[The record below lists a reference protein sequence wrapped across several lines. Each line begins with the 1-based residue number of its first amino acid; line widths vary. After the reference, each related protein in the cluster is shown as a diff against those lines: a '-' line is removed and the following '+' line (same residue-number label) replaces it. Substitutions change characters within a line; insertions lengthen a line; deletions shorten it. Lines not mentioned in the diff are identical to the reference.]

1 LLPIS
6 NKKGT
11 AMAQRNQ
18 IRDPNKTKTGKT
30 RLGGLTVAQLTAMV
44 EKEGKKKIRAKIL
57 NRIRI
62 VTSRPDYV
70 APVVV
75 ATEVSE

>member
-1 LLPIS
+1 
-6 NKKGT
+6 
-11 AMAQRNQ
+11 MAQRNQ
-18 IRDPNKTKTGKT
+18 VRDPNKTKTGKT
-30 RLGGLTVAQLTAMV
+30 RLSGLTVSQLTAMA

-62 VTSRPDYV
+62 VTSRKGYI

>member
-1 LLPIS
+1 
-6 NKKGT
+6 
-11 AMAQRNQ
+11 MAVKSKRS
-18 IRDPNKTKTGKT
+18 PNTTKTGKQ
-30 RLGGLTVAQLTAMV
+30 RLGGLTVQQLTLLA

-62 VTSRPDYV
+62 VTSRPGYV

-75 ATEVSE
+75 TETAE